1 MAKKAKAAAK
11 KAAKKPAP
19 KKAAKPAAKN
29 PAKASK
35 PVKSAGSSGP
45 SHGDFLAH
53 AINHVKWSHD
63 EFMKFTN
70 GFTQQ
75 NATTIPHGH
84 ETHALWQVGHLAHTY
99 DWFGTVLG
107 TSDGKCPEGYDK
119 LFGGG
124 SKPVDDPLAYPSWD
138 DVKDEF
144 GKARDRF
151 IKLAANTKDALGAPV
166 GDTGGWI
173 TTKLQSLD
181 RAAWHNGWHLGQI
194 STVRKALG
202 MPKVY

>member
-1 MAKKAKAAAK
+1 MAKKAK
-11 KAAKKPAP
+11 KAAKKSAP
-19 KKAAKPAAKN
+19 KKSSKPAAKKPTKAST
-29 PAKASK
+29 PAKSAS
-35 PVKSAGSSGP
+35 SSGP

-63 EFMKFTN
+63 EFVKFIN

-75 NATTIPHGH
+75 NATTIPRGH

-99 DWFGTVLG
+99 DWFGTMLG
-107 TSDGKCPEGYDK
+107 KVDIKCPEGYDK

-124 SKPVDDPLAYPSWD
+124 SKPIDDPLAYPSWE
-138 DVKDEF
+138 DVKEEF
-144 GKARDRF
+144 AKARDRF
-151 IKLAANTKDALGAPV
+151 IKLAATTKDALGAPSA
-166 GDTGGWI
+166 DSGGWI
-173 TTKLQSLD
+173 STKLMALD
-181 RAAWHNGWHLGQI
+181 RTAWHNGWHLGQV